1 MKRSRVKIREQLLF
15 VHNAAI
21 VRVLIDERTMR
32 EPTVEYT
39 SEYKDNGRDRG
50 ELNSLG
56 VNSNF
61 VAV

>member
-1 MKRSRVKIREQLLF
+1 M
-15 VHNAAI
+15 HNAAI

-32 EPTVEYT
+32 ELTVKYT